1 MGSINREKS
10 ERKEDAGDGIVE
22 RAIEKAV
29 ERTIARLLPHLA
41 KTGGDELIT
50 AKNYEAHFPSKNWRA
65 LQSFC
70 QRSGLTKLRIGGTP
84 AYRRVDIEAALAK
97 TAKTPEPVKPEDDVD
112 AAYLKLVRG
121 AK

>member
-1 MGSINREKS
+1 MKPNDPDSKRKHELLEQFADLIAEKLH
-10 ERKEDAGDGIVE
+10 
-22 RAIEKAV
+22 
-29 ERTIARLLPHLA
+29 ARLAAAPLA
-41 KTGGDELIT
+41 KTSGEELIT
-50 AKNYEAHFPSKNWRA
+50 SRNYEAHFPGRNWRA
-65 LQSFC
+65 VQAFC